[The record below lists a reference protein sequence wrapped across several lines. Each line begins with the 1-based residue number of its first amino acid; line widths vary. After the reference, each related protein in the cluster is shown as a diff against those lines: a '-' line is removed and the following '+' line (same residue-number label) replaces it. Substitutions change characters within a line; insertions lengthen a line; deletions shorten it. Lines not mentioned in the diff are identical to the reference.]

1 MCHLTKATSYRLDDQ
16 DLKPSKDKNSPPQH
30 KTYSVYN
37 LLSLLSKVYQEFFHT
52 AVAEMRILM
61 LNFTWCQP

>member
-1 MCHLTKATSYRLDDQ
+1 MCHLTKATSYRLDDL

-30 KTYSVYN
+30 KTSVCN
-37 LLSLLSKVYQEFFHT
+37 LLSLLSEVYQEFFHT
-52 AVAEMRILM
+52 AVAEMRILT